1 MTTFLFLDD
10 VREVPQDGNDWKLVK
25 SYKEFVNWIKD
36 NGVPNIISF
45 DHDLGLFHKSGMD
58 AAKWLVEQDLICNIM
73 IPNDF
78 QFLVHSANP
87 CGRANIQGLLKN
99 YLEQKNM

>member
-1 MTTFLFLDD
+1 MTTLLFLDD

-45 DHDLGLFHKSGMD
+45 DHDLGLFRKSGMD
-58 AAKWLVEQDLICNIM
+58 AAKWLVEQDLICNIR

-87 CGRANIQGLLKN
+87 FGRANIQGLLKN
-99 YLEQKNM
+99 YLEQKND